1 MVPVPVAAMMAGSA
15 CWSSHSMVSPS
26 DWWPSSRVSWN
37 TLAAHVAGIRI
48 LRPRPS
54 TFVCRSFVDLFAAG
68 ATANCWLLL
77 LDFIPLAAAE
87 EDSTSGVDLVAMAR
101 EASTAVVEAEAD
113 EEDGGGDDEEGED
126 DVVPGGGV
134 GAEAA
139 RPAWIEME
147 PMK

>member
-1 MVPVPVAAMMAGSA
+1 MEPTVIVFP
-15 CWSSHSMVSPS
+15 
-26 DWWPSSRVSWN
+26 
-37 TLAAHVAGIRI
+37 
-48 LRPRPS
+48 
-54 TFVCRSFVDLFAAG
+54 
-68 ATANCWLLL
+68 
-77 LDFIPLAAAE
+77 
-87 EDSTSGVDLVAMAR
+87 
-101 EASTAVVEAEAD
+101 EAD